1 MTMQQLDAFNTLL
14 TAWRSHQELRDAGA
28 ALNELNES
36 AIRLG
41 DARYQ
46 AALTR

>member
-1 MTMQQLDAFNTLL
+1 MNIQQLDAFNTLL
-14 TAWRSHQELRDAGA
+14 SAWRNHQQLRDAGA
-28 ALNELNES
+28 SLNDLNES
-36 AIRLG
+36 AIRLD